1 MKTMMFGF
9 LLAFSS
15 LASAATIT
23 IQNAASSQEAVF
35 SVDRNG
41 WMKIPTE
48 FKMNRPTLNPVKVE
62 IFYNVT
68 DIDHEFSCRFES
80 LKASR
85 KVVFK
90 KCVNQLGDVLIN
102 SSEDLSQLDFPIDR
116 GTKIKM
122 MVNRKVSLKATHQ
135 ADWR

>member
-1 MKTMMFGF
+1 
-9 LLAFSS
+9 
-15 LASAATIT
+15 
-23 IQNAASSQEAVF
+23 
-35 SVDRNG
+35 
-41 WMKIPTE
+41 
-48 FKMNRPTLNPVKVE
+48 LNPVKVE

-90 KCVNQLGDVLIN
+90 ECVNQFGDMLIN
-102 SSEDLSQLDFPIDR
+102 SSEDLAQLYFPIDR

-122 MVNRKVSLKATHQ
+122 TVNKQVRLKATHQ
-135 ADWR
+135 VDWK